1 MFTFIRKN
9 EGFKNNLSNNIFE
22 RYEVMVQYS
31 NELKEEIRSANDIVE
46 VISQYVVLKRSGRN
60 YFGLCPFHNEKSPS
74 FSVSPDRQYF
84 HCFGCHKGGDV
95 FNFIS
100 EIEKVSFKESVEIL
114 AERARIQLPTLEN
127 EGFNEKQYL
136 KDRMFKI
143 NIETAMF
150 YHERLYKP
158 LAKIAQDYVKQRKMD
173 NATLKAFK
181 VGYSGEYN
189 ELYKMLKAKGFKD
202 EEILATGLV
211 NKNDR
216 GEYID
221 RFRKR
226 LMFPIMTVNGK
237 VVAFGG
243 RRLDNN
249 EKMAKYINSNENL
262 IYSKKKHLFA
272 LNIARQTNDKRL
284 ILVEGYMDAIS
295 LHQRGIHN
303 VVASLGT
310 ALTEEQARLLAR
322 YGEQIILSYDSDGA
336 GQEAILRALEILTK
350 LGCDA
355 RVLQME
361 GAKDPD
367 EFIIKYG
374 SGRFN
379 LLVDNAI
386 SLVEFR
392 IKMLKEKYNL
402 ENATDKVKF
411 LKEITKVLAKVENKI
426 EREIYIENVAKQ
438 YQISKEAIYA
448 EVNKLTY
455 TSAPTKEVLNRK
467 INSETIK
474 TEDVSDA
481 IIKREKLVL
490 YLLINNYDEAFEKI
504 KANILESDFKVEINK
519 KIFKII
525 TEANN
530 LNQEKVVSLVS
541 NIEDQEIQNHISE
554 IMVTDY
560 EITSTEKCIEDII
573 IIYNKERLNN
583 RKNEIIKQLD
593 NTGNLSK
600 EDIMNLEK
608 ELNNIII
615 ELAKKK

>member
-1 MFTFIRKN
+1 
-9 EGFKNNLSNNIFE
+9 
-22 RYEVMVQYS
+22 MVQYS

-95 FNFIS
+95 FTFIS

-114 AERARIQLPTLEN
+114 AERARIQLPTIEN
-127 EGFNEKQYL
+127 EGFNAKQYL

-143 NIETAMF
+143 NLEAALF

-181 VGYSGEYN
+181 IGYSGEYN
-189 ELYKMLKAKGFKD
+189 ELYKMLKVKGFKD
-202 EEILATGLV
+202 EERLATGRV

-216 GEYID
+216 GEFID

-272 LNIARQTNDKRL
+272 LNIAKQTNEKKL

-310 ALTEEQARLLAR
+310 ALTEEQGRLLAR

-336 GQEAILRALEILTK
+336 GQEAILRALEILNK

-355 RVLQME
+355 RVIQME

-367 EFIIKYG
+367 EYIIKYG

-386 SLVEFR
+386 SLVEFKT
-392 IKMLKEKYNL
+392 KMLKNKYNL

-411 LKEITKVLAKVENKI
+411 LKEITKILAKVENKI
-426 EREIYIENVAKQ
+426 EREIYVEKVAEQ

-448 EVNKLTY
+448 EVNKLAY
-455 TSAPTKEVLNRK
+455 TSAPTKEILNHK
-467 INSETIK
+467 ISSESIK
-474 TEDVSDA
+474 TEEVNETTV
-481 IIKREKLVL
+481 KREKMIL
-490 YLLINNYDEAFEKI
+490 YLLINNYDESFEKI
-504 KANILESDFKVEINK
+504 KSVISENDFKVELNK
-519 KIFKII
+519 KIFKTIMEI
-525 TEANN
+525 KDGNKEQILSAI
-530 LNQEKVVSLVS
+530 S
-541 NIEDQEIQNHISE
+541 NIEDQDIQAHISE

-560 EITSTEKCIEDII
+560 EITSVEKCIEDII

-583 RKNEIIKQLD
+583 RKMDIIKQLD
-593 NTGNLSK
+593 NAKNLSAEEIAK
-600 EDIMNLEK
+600 LEK